1 MKKLLTLLFLLSF
14 TVFGQNYV
22 PNEVLVQL
30 NPQSSEV
37 VFFRK
42 FEEQYGLN
50 MTSTQ
55 NVSKPMNIYLVQFDN
70 ITDHLELLRLFKN
83 EKIVLNVQLNHFVK
97 ERETIPNDPS
107 FTTEQWHLKNTGQTG
122 GTVDADID
130 ATDAWDISTNG
141 TTTHD
146 DTIVVCIIEG
156 SGVDITHED
165 IKDNIWK
172 NYAEI
177 PGNGIDDDNN
187 GYIDDF
193 LGWNVVSNDDAVG
206 SGSHGT
212 RVAGM
217 IGAKGNNAIG
227 ISGVSPN
234 VKMMVVKGQSAS
246 NEASVIAAY
255 TYPLEARKKYNET
268 YGQEGA
274 FVVATNASWGINNGD
289 PANSPLWC
297 AMYDS
302 LGQAGIINMGA
313 TSNSSVNVDVVGDL
327 PTTCPSEYLIAVTM
341 TNSDDVRAGSGYGPI
356 NIDLAAPGQGVYLT
370 LPGDIYGSTSGTS
383 FATPCVVG
391 AVALLY
397 STPCPDFI
405 NWTKAYPD
413 SAALKV
419 RTLILD
425 EVDLITN
432 LSTEVA
438 TGGRLNIN
446 NSMNELLTSCN
457 SNSCVAP
464 YNIVFS
470 NLTDSVVDITW
481 DGFSTDYL
489 FYIQEGNQPMVELDA
504 TGINSLNIDTLTPCT
519 NYTIYLKAICGA
531 QQSELSYP
539 VSFRTDGCCE
549 NPNLMLADT
558 QNESLEIEWQ
568 NVLYATDYTLRYR
581 ELGATNWN
589 EVLNATSN
597 TIWTPLVECTEYEFQ
612 IKTTCTDSTRGYSDS
627 QIFKT
632 KGCGACYDLTYCD
645 VSGTNSSTE
654 WIDTIMISGNSTIG
668 TGNNGGWLVYDDV
681 DISFLPNSNYTISI
695 IPGYSG
701 TNYTEKFSVWIDF
714 DQNGVFDATDKVIN
728 LLTDNGPV
736 TGLMN
741 IPSTAVT
748 GITKMRV
755 GMISSSSLV
764 PVECP
769 NVAVYG
775 EYEDYC
781 VYIGPDASIAEN
793 TENNKIELYPNPA
806 TSNLT
811 ISTHDIIENI
821 QIQSVDGKV
830 IQNIDTPSNTIDV
843 SELPNGIYLI
853 QVKTLTET
861 YTLKFVK
868 K

>member
-1 MKKLLTLLFLLSF
+1 MKKIFTFLFLLSF
-14 TVFGQNYV
+14 TLFGQDYV
-22 PNEVLVQL
+22 QNEVLVQL
-30 NPQSSEV
+30 NPKSSETL
-37 VFFRK
+37 FFRQL
-42 FEEQYGLN
+42 EDQYDLN
-50 MTSTQ
+50 ITSSQ
-55 NVSKPMNIYLVQFDN
+55 LISKPMNIYLIKFDN
-70 ITDHLELLRLFKN
+70 ITDYQSLIKLFRN
-83 EKIVLNVQLNHFVK
+83 EKTVINAQLNHIVE
-97 ERETIPNDPS
+97 ERETIPNDPF
-107 FTTEQWHLKNTGQTG
+107 FTTNQWHLKNTGQTG
-122 GTVDADID
+122 GTIDADID
-130 ATDAWDISTNG
+130 ATDAWDISTDG
-141 TTTHD
+141 VTTHD

-156 SGVDITHED
+156 GGVDISHVD

-177 PGNGIDDDNN
+177 PDNGIDDDNN
-187 GYIDDF
+187 GYIDDVD
-193 LGWNVVSNDDAVG
+193 GWNVVSEDDAVG

-217 IGAKGNNAIG
+217 IGATADNSIG

-234 VKMMVVKGQSAS
+234 VKMMIVKGQSAS

-268 YGQEGA
+268 NGQEGA
-274 FVVATNASWGINNGD
+274 FVVTTNASWGLNNGD

-302 LGQAGIINMGA
+302 LGQAGIINIGA
-313 TSNSSVNVDVVGDL
+313 TSNSNVNVDVVGDL
-327 PTTCPSEYLIAVTM
+327 PTTCPSDYLIAVTM
-341 TNSDDVRAGSGYGPI
+341 TNSNDVRGGSGYGPI

-383 FATPCVVG
+383 FATPCVAG
-391 AVALLY
+391 SVALLY
-397 STPCPDFI
+397 ATPCPDFI

-419 RTLILD
+419 RSLILD
-425 EVDLITN
+425 EVDPITN

-457 SNSCVAP
+457 ANSCIAP
-464 YNIVFS
+464 YNIVYS

-489 FYIQEGNQPMVELDA
+489 FYIQEGNQSMIEIDA
-504 TGINSLNIDTLTPCT
+504 TGLNTFSFDTLTPCT
-519 NYTIYLKAICGA
+519 NYTIYIRAVCGA
-531 QQSELSYP
+531 QESELSYP
-539 VSFRTDGCCE
+539 ISFRTDGCCE
-549 NPNLMLADT
+549 NPTLVVADA
-558 QNESLEIEWQ
+558 QNQSLEIEWEE
-568 NVLYATDYTLRYR
+568 VLYASDYSLRFR
-581 ELGATNWN
+581 ELGTSTWN
-589 EVLNATSN
+589 EVLNAVSN
-597 TIWTPLVECTEYEFQ
+597 TVYTPLLECTEYEFQ

-632 KGCGACYDLTYCD
+632 KGCGACYDLTYCG
-645 VSGTNSSTE
+645 VSGTNSATE

-681 DISFLPNSNYTISI
+681 NISFLPGGSYTISI

-701 TNYTEKFSVWIDF
+701 TQYTEKFSVWIDF
-714 DQNGVFDATDKVIN
+714 DQNGVFDATDKTIN
-728 LLTDNGPV
+728 LLTNNGPV

-741 IPSTAVT
+741 IPATALN

-764 PVECP
+764 PTACP
-769 NVAVYG
+769 TDAVYG

-781 VYIGPDASIAEN
+781 VYLGPDAGVDIN
-793 TENNKIELYPNPA
+793 TISSSIELYPNPT
-806 TSNLT
+806 TSTLN
-811 ISTHDIIENI
+811 ISTDEDIKKV
-821 QIQSVDGKV
+821 QVQSIDGKV
-830 IQNIDTPSNTIDV
+830 IKSYNYSIKSINVQD
-843 SELPNGIYLI
+843 LPTGIYLI
-853 QVKTLTET
+853 QIET
-861 YTLKFVK
+861 SRGIETLKFVK
-868 K
+868 Q